1 MNPKPLRHVD
11 LFSSAGRLEALYRD
25 IENPIAAAVI
35 AHPHPLDGG
44 TLHNKVVFRAAKGF
58 ENANV
63 ATLRFNFR
71 GAGSS
76 QGVHD
81 QGRGEQQDFETAVD
95 WMRRKHPA
103 LPLFAGGFSFGSWV
117 ASQVAC
123 DRQDVLAIF
132 LIGAPIN
139 KHDMSYLK
147 ACPKP
152 KLFLQGSKDEFCDVG
167 RLTRLVEESVDSESV
182 TVGGADHFF
191 AGQVEVVEETMK
203 DWALR
208 TLEEKAESG

>member
-1 MNPKPLRHVD
+1 MSAKPLRHVD

-25 IENPIAAAVI
+25 NENPIATAVI
-35 AHPHPLDGG
+35 AHPHPLEGG

-58 ENANV
+58 ESANV

-81 QGRGEQQDFETAVD
+81 QGRGELQDFDTALD
-95 WMRRKHPA
+95 WMRKKHPT
-103 LPLFAGGFSFGSWV
+103 LPLVAGGFSFGSWV
-117 ASQVAC
+117 ASRAAC
-123 DRQDVLAIF
+123 DRSDVLAIF
-132 LIGAPIN
+132 LIGPPIN
-139 KHDMSYLK
+139 KYDMSYLK
-147 ACPKP
+147 DCRKP

-167 RLTRLVEESVDSESV
+167 RLTRLVDESVDSESV

-191 AGQVEVVEETMK
+191 AGQVEVVEETIR
-203 DWALR
+203 DWVVR
-208 TLEEKAESG
+208 ILEEAVGG